1 MSSRDYSTRGEMW
14 LIWAVCSVIGAVLS
28 IVRYD
33 YIGVVIDFCIA
44 AWFGLRFWEARRK
57 TRKEWEE
64 EYGVYDE
71 RDAAIDLRAT
81 RVTLAV
87 GTGGMLV
94 LCQYVFTETRDQLAV
109 VGVCFV
115 CIIAYYAAKEY
126 YQNHM

>member
-33 YIGVVIDFCIA
+33 YIGVVLDFCIA
-44 AWFGLRFWEARRK
+44 AWFFFRFWEARRK

-94 LCQYVFTETRDQLAV
+94 LCQYVFKETRDQLAV
-109 VGVCFV
+109 AGVGVI
-115 CIIAYYAAKEY
+115 CIIAYFAAKYFFEKR
-126 YQNHM
+126 M